1 MLPGGS
7 RARVRRARR
16 LDAFEGHALG
26 LRHALGSRGHGL
38 GLRGAVE
45 LVDQGRHL
53 GVGRNG
59 LAEPRQR
66 RVGRRV
72 AASRD
77 LALGDRSLGRGEL
90 GLRRADLAV
99 EGLGLVALGRQ
110 QQEPERRQR
119 GDRDDHAQH
128 HSVTGGHRESA
139 PVATLV
145 GAAPG
150 LTKLSVS
157 WKVTPRDFGQLA
169 EAPAPVP
176 AEGLGGGGATEEPGG
191 AGARFRAQR
200 HVGYPAH
207 QPQAGDERREAILA
221 RGTAREAEGGR
232 DGSAGRRTGR
242 AGRFGRGR
250 CCGRRCGGGCRC
262 RSRAAGARGTA
273 E

>member
-72 AASRD
+72 AASRRP
-77 LALGDRSLGRGEL
+77 GFGRSKPGP
-90 GLRRADLAV
+90 RRAGTASCRS
-99 EGLGLVALGRQ
+99 GRRGTW
-110 QQEPERRQR
+110 PRRAWATTAGTR
-119 GDRDDHAQH
+119 TPPARRHRDDHAQH

-191 AGARFRAQR
+191 AGARFR
-200 HVGYPAH
+200 G
-207 QPQAGDERREAILA
+207 
-221 RGTAREAEGGR
+221 
-232 DGSAGRRTGR
+232 
-242 AGRFGRGR
+242 
-250 CCGRRCGGGCRC
+250 
-262 RSRAAGARGTA
+262 
-273 E
+273 

>member
-176 AEGLGGGGATEEPGG
+176 AEGLGGGGATEEPGAPALASVPSVTSVTPLTSRRRGMSVARRSWLG
-191 AGARFRAQR
+191 AQPERLRVGATGALPAPSPSRRA
-200 HVGYPAH
+200 
-207 QPQAGDERREAILA
+207 
-221 RGTAREAEGGR
+221 
-232 DGSAGRRTGR
+232 
-242 AGRFGRGR
+242 
-250 CCGRRCGGGCRC
+250 
-262 RSRAAGARGTA
+262 SRAIWPRPLLRAPV
-273 E
+273 